1 VRWAGAGERAEI
13 VQISGVKFPLELSL
27 DKTSDLKEFLTH
39 K

>member
-1 VRWAGAGERAEI
+1 VRFPIAGERAEI
-13 VQISGVKFPLELSL
+13 VQFRGVKFPLELSL